1 LRRKTLVISSTV
13 YLALIILMIGCA
25 KKYNY
30 ATDEPFV
37 IATSYSAGPDDYRN
51 MYDRNI
57 SIDQD
62 GNLVLY
68 TTGNSD
74 IVLGADVPM
83 LEVQLDEEQVIELE
97 DVIQEQKFLSIQD
110 DVSTPSEDGGY
121 GYVTVN
127 LENKSKEVGGLN
139 PDNSQFIEVHR
150 YIFSLVDDD
159 DFKDWEEEVEEYIW
173 EMNSLRTNE
182 KTDYHEEEPF
192 LILSLERYWGGSSQN
207 VYYHNILIDL
217 DGNLVV
223 SADESAYE
231 YIEDDGTDSENRVQD
246 VYARTIEMQV
256 DDKKLKKL
264 QELIQMHFWKL
275 NESITNS
282 DGGNKRESITV
293 QLTDEAKRVRGSD
306 PDHHRF
312 LAIRDEIIDILDEEA
327 YEAWEEEVNEDLWEK
342 NELNSN
348 KKTDYS
354 EDEPFLILN
363 MEEKISEESIYRYY
377 HQVSINMDGKLV
389 LAAEMGLGVEIDDDA
404 PVIEKQLNENELE
417 KVKELIE
424 AHFWK
429 LEDFNYGASG
439 ERQMDEIIIH
449 LTDDTIGVRSNN
461 PDDDKFLSIRNE
473 VINLID
479 EDARKAWEKEIEKHI
494 SE

>member
-1 LRRKTLVISSTV
+1 
-13 YLALIILMIGCA
+13 MIGCA

-97 DVIQEQKFLSIQD
+97 DVIQEQKFLSMQD

-192 LILSLERYWGGSSQN
+192 LILSLEQIGRASC
-207 VYYHNILIDL
+207 
-217 DGNLVV
+217 
-223 SADESAYE
+223 
-231 YIEDDGTDSENRVQD
+231 
-246 VYARTIEMQV
+246 
-256 DDKKLKKL
+256 
-264 QELIQMHFWKL
+264 
-275 NESITNS
+275 
-282 DGGNKRESITV
+282 
-293 QLTDEAKRVRGSD
+293 
-306 PDHHRF
+306 
-312 LAIRDEIIDILDEEA
+312 
-327 YEAWEEEVNEDLWEK
+327 
-342 NELNSN
+342 
-348 KKTDYS
+348 
-354 EDEPFLILN
+354 
-363 MEEKISEESIYRYY
+363 
-377 HQVSINMDGKLV
+377 MDR
-389 LAAEMGLGVEIDDDA
+389 VEI
-404 PVIEKQLNENELE
+404 
-417 KVKELIE
+417 
-424 AHFWK
+424 
-429 LEDFNYGASG
+429 S
-439 ERQMDEIIIH
+439 
-449 LTDDTIGVRSNN
+449 
-461 PDDDKFLSIRNE
+461 
-473 VINLID
+473 
-479 EDARKAWEKEIEKHI
+479 
-494 SE
+494 